1 MERQRGPAEAP
12 NHGTP
17 VTPRPAASVVLLR
30 RGGKHAQR
38 ALEVL
43 LLKRTEKAAFM
54 PGAWVFP
61 GGSVDPADGE
71 GPDGFRACAVRE
83 LREEAGIEL
92 PRRRGARPLLPLG
105 HPGDRLAPL
114 RRLVLPR
121 PRPRPHAAPR
131 RRGRDRRRA
140 LVRARRGARRRRGG
154 RADPPLP
161 DPHPARLAGRPRD
174 LRRRARR
181 LPRPLDRAD
190 PARTGRRGRRA
201 APRPPRPAGL
211 DPPHRTARDGLGSAQ
226 EGTTGEGSIAGA
238 SGNGASPACQG
249 PGG

>member
-12 NHGTP
+12 NDGAP

-71 GPDGFRACAVRE
+71 GPEGFRTCARRE

-92 PRRRGARPLLPLG
+92 PADEELVPFCRWVTPEIVSRRFDAWFFLA
-105 HPGDRLAPL
+105 LAPAHTPPQVDGEEIVDARWFEPAAAL
-114 RRLVLPR
+114 EAAAAGELVLPFPTR
-121 PRPRPHAAPR
+121 TMLTWLAAHPTSAAALAAY
-131 RRGRDRRRA
+131 RGSTSEPIMPE
-140 LVRARRGARRRRGG
+140 LVGEGDDQRLILPG
-154 RADPPLP
+154 LP
-161 DPHPARLAGRPRD
+161 DSIRLAD
-174 LRRRARR
+174 LRET
-181 LPRPLDRAD
+181 D
-190 PARTGRRGRRA
+190 
-201 APRPPRPAGL
+201 
-211 DPPHRTARDGLGSAQ
+211 
-226 EGTTGEGSIAGA
+226 
-238 SGNGASPACQG
+238 
-249 PGG
+249 